1 MNYRHLHYFWV
12 VATEGGMARAADRLG
27 MAVQTVSAQVR
38 ELEKELGVTLLKPEG
53 RGLALTDAGQVALR
67 QADEIFR
74 LGERLPDLL
83 RSAATEPHVRLAVGL
98 ADGLPKLLV
107 HGLLAPVLNSPKLRL
122 QCFEDNPDDLLAALA
137 LHRLDVVLSDRLPAP
152 NPNLKL
158 YTHRLGS
165 SSLSWYA
172 PPSLAAQA
180 KKGFPQS
187 LAELPV
193 LVPTHHAAVRQ
204 QLDRYFEGLGIR
216 PRVVGEFQDSALLKT
231 FGASGLGVFPAVD
244 RVHDDVVA
252 RYGVVRIGAA
262 EGVEETVYALCT
274 EKRVQ
279 HPLVAQLL
287 AAKTLAPATGPKTAP

>member
-27 MAVQTVSAQVR
+27 MAVQTISAQVR

-53 RGLALTDAGQVALR
+53 RGLALTEAGQVAMR

-74 LGERLPDLL
+74 LGERLPELL
-83 RSAATEPHVRLAVGL
+83 RGAVSEPHVRLAVGL

-107 HGLLAPVLNSPKLRL
+107 HRLLTPVLTSPRLRL
-122 QCFEDNPDDLLAALA
+122 QCFEDNPEDLLAALA
-137 LHRLDVVLSDRLPAP
+137 LHRLDVVLTDRLPAP

-165 SSLSWYA
+165 SGLSWYA
-172 PPSLAAQA
+172 PPMLAAKA
-180 KKGFPQS
+180 LKDFPQS
-187 LAELPV
+187 LAHVPL

-204 QLDRYFEGLGIR
+204 QLDRYFETLAIQ
-216 PRVVGEFQDSALLKT
+216 PRVAGEFQDSALLKT

-244 RVHDDVVA
+244 RVHDDVVE
-252 RYGVVRIGAA
+252 RYGVVRIGTA
-262 EGVEETVYALCT
+262 EGVEETIYAVCT

-287 AAKTLAPATGPKTAP
+287 EAPALATGPKTAH